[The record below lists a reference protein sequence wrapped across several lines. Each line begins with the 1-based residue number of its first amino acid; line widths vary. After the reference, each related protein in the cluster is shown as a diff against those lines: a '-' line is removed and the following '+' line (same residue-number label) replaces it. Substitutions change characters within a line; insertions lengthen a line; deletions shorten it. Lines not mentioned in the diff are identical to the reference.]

1 MTGKAIRWLVA
12 LAAVT
17 VVIEGAVGQPAG
29 TPDKVTVRIKDGST
43 RNYDGTLQ
51 FGPVGLQIIGADKK
65 VLATIAPA
73 DVVKVAPGEMQGV
86 ERGVVLG
93 LLSTEEK
100 KTKADYEKAK
110 LGYADLQKKA
120 VNAPERTKRYVDY
133 KLALMTTKVADE
145 SADDENWSALATDAV
160 KAWSGFLA
168 DYKTG
173 WELWP
178 AAHTQARLQAELGKF
193 DDAARTWNRLTKK
206 EAELPPDLR
215 LEVSMNEIDAQI
227 RSKQYA
233 TAAQAAKALKE
244 SAAPGLAKD
253 KLEIYEAAAKAAA
266 DADYAGGLK
275 AVEAKVNAAKDAA
288 VRGVG
293 YSMLG
298 ELHLAANKPRDAMW
312 AFLWVETVYNA
323 DREEAFRAMCRLTEV
338 FRMQGDD
345 DRVRSYREKIRRTRA
360 NF

>member
-17 VVIEGAVGQPAG
+17 VVIEGAVGQQPMG
-29 TPDKVTVRIKDGST
+29 TPDKITVRNKDGST
-43 RNYDGTLQ
+43 KNYDGTLQ
-51 FGPVGLQIIGADKK
+51 FGPVGLQIVGADKK
-65 VLATIAPA
+65 VLATVSPA
-73 DVVKVAPGEMQGV
+73 DVVKVMPGEMPGL

-100 KTKADYEKAK
+100 KTKADYEKAR

-120 VNAPERTKRYVDY
+120 ANAPERSKRYVDY
-133 KLALMTTKVADE
+133 KLALMATKVADE
-145 SADDENWSALATDAV
+145 SADDENWSDLAAGAV

-168 DYKTG
+168 DYKSG

-178 AAHTQARLQAELGKF
+178 AAHAEARLQAELGKF

-206 EAELPPDLR
+206 EVELPADLR
-215 LEVSMNEIDAQI
+215 LEVAMNEIDAQI
-227 RSKQYA
+227 RSKQFA
-233 TAAQAAKALKE
+233 TAAQAAKALAG
-244 SAAPGLAKD
+244 SAPGPAKE

-266 DADYAGGLK
+266 NADYAGGIK
-275 AVEAKVNAAKDAA
+275 AVEEKINAAKDSA

-298 ELHLAANKPRDAMW
+298 ELYLAANKPRDAMW

-323 DREEAFRAMCRLTEV
+323 DRDEAFRAMCRLTEV
-338 FRMQGDD
+338 FRAQGED
-345 DRVRSYREKIRRTRA
+345 DRVRAYREKIRRARS